1 VHSCCYFW
9 CIPNYHFWCIFS
21 YRLQNSSTTYIHT
34 KTATENISYEDAL
47 LDAQQNNMTSKPEI
61 PVIDIALLREKET
74 DKKAAAKIAQE
85 INKACREHGFFYISG
100 HGVSEALQANLEKLS
115 HLFFNL
121 PEEEKLK
128 ISMQLGGKAWRGFFP
143 VGNELTSGKP
153 DIKEGIYFGTELDK
167 NNPQVL
173 AGTPMHG
180 QNLFPEKP
188 KELRETVLQY
198 IDEVIQI
205 GHIVMK
211 AVALSLNL
219 EAGYFYSR
227 YTKDPLI
234 LFRIFHYPFVDWDLQ
249 SRPLESW
256 GVGEHT
262 DYGLLTILKQDSV
275 GGLQV
280 KSRGQWIEAP
290 PIENTFIC
298 NIGDMLDRMTGGLYR
313 STPHRV
319 LNKSGKSR
327 LSFPLF
333 FDPGFDTIPKK
344 IENIELPAK
353 DDSAE
358 RWDKS
363 NVHAFEGTYG
373 DYILNK
379 VSKVFPELKRDVL

>member
-1 VHSCCYFW
+1 M
-9 CIPNYHFWCIFS
+9 
-21 YRLQNSSTTYIHT
+21 
-34 KTATENISYEDAL
+34 ISKA
-47 LDAQQNNMTSKPEI
+47 EI
-61 PVIDIALLREKET
+61 PVIDIAPLREKET
-74 DKKAAAKIAQE
+74 DKTAADKIAQQ
-85 INKACREHGFFYISG
+85 INTACREHGFFYISG
-100 HGVSEALQANLEKLS
+100 HGVSIDLQEKLEILS
-115 HLFFNL
+115 HEFFKL

-128 ISMQLGGKAWRGFFP
+128 ISMKLGGKAWRGFFP

-188 KELRETVLQY
+188 EDLRETVLQY
-198 IDEVIQI
+198 TDEVIQV
-205 GHIVMK
+205 GHVVMK
-211 AVALSLNL
+211 AVAMSLNL
-219 EAGYFYSR
+219 AADYFYSR

-234 LFRIFHYPFVDWDLQ
+234 LFRIFHYPFVGRDLQ

-280 KSRGQWIEAP
+280 KSRGEWIEAP

-333 FDPGFDTIPKK
+333 FDPGFDTVPERIKG
-344 IENIELPAK
+344 IEQVY
-353 DDSAE
+353 DDSNE

-373 DYILNK
+373 DYILHK
-379 VSKVFPELKRDVL
+379 VSKVFPELRRDVM

>member
-1 VHSCCYFW
+1 M
-9 CIPNYHFWCIFS
+9 
-21 YRLQNSSTTYIHT
+21 TY
-34 KTATENISYEDAL
+34 
-47 LDAQQNNMTSKPEI
+47 KPEI
-61 PVIDIALLREKET
+61 PVIDISPLREKEI
-74 DKKAAAKIAQE
+74 DKKVANKIAQQ
-85 INKACREHGFFYISG
+85 INTACREHGFFYISG
-100 HGVSEALQANLEKLS
+100 HGVSEELKKKLETLS
-115 HLFFNL
+115 HEFFKL

-143 VGNELTSGKP
+143 VGDELTSGKP

-180 QNLFPEKP
+180 QNLFPENP
-188 KELRETVLQY
+188 EELRESVLKY
-198 IDEVIQI
+198 IEEVAQT
-205 GHIVMK
+205 GHLVMK
-211 AVALSLNL
+211 AIALSLNL
-219 EAGYFYSR
+219 DADYFYSR

-234 LFRIFHYPFVDWDLQ
+234 LFRIFHYPHHTTNEEL
-249 SRPLESW
+249 W

-262 DYGLLTILKQDSV
+262 DYGLLTILKQDAV

-280 KSRGQWIEAP
+280 KSRGRWIEAP

-344 IENIELPAK
+344 IEIISQPAE

-363 NVHAFEGTYG
+363 NVHTFEGTYG

-379 VSKVFPELKRDVL
+379 VSKVFPELKRDLL

>member
-1 VHSCCYFW
+1 
-9 CIPNYHFWCIFS
+9 
-21 YRLQNSSTTYIHT
+21 
-34 KTATENISYEDAL
+34 
-47 LDAQQNNMTSKPEI
+47 MTSKTEI
-61 PVIDIALLREKET
+61 PVIDIAPLRKNET
-74 DKKAAAKIAQE
+74 DKKAAAKIANE
-85 INKACREHGFFYISG
+85 INIACREHGFFYISG
-100 HGVSEALQANLEKLS
+100 HGVSIDLQKKLETLS
-115 HLFFNL
+115 HEFFKL

-128 ISMQLGGKAWRGFFP
+128 ISMQYGGKAWRGFFA

-188 KELRETVLQY
+188 EVLRETVLQY
-198 IDEVIQI
+198 IDEVTQV
-205 GHIVMK
+205 GQVVMK

-219 EAGYFYSR
+219 DADYFYLR

-234 LFRIFHYPFVDWDLQ
+234 LFRIFHYPHHTASEEL
-249 SRPLESW
+249 W

-262 DYGLLTILKQDSV
+262 DYGLLTILKQDAV

-280 KSRGQWIEAP
+280 KSRGEWIEAP

-344 IENIELPAK
+344 IENIEQPAE

-358 RWDKS
+358 RWDKA
-363 NVHAFEGTYG
+363 NVHSFEGTYG

-379 VSKVFPELKRDVL
+379 VSKVFPELKRDVM